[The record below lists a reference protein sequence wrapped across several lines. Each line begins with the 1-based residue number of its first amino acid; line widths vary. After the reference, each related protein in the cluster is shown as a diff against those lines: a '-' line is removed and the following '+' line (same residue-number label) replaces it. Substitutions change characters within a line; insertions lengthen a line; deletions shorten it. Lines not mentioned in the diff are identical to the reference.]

1 MDIVLIIMIV
11 IVSLLLL
18 YVNIYLLALYC
29 HPDDGG
35 FGASLV
41 CKIIVVLCLQCVHRS
56 WASRSVGLKFSSYQ
70 WMCPTRATKLA

>member
-1 MDIVLIIMIV
+1 MDILLIIMIV
-11 IVSLLLL
+11 VVSLLLL

-41 CKIIVVLCLQCVHRS
+41 CKIIVVYIYIASHHFKIFGLTLS
-56 WASRSVGLKFSSYQ
+56 WA
-70 WMCPTRATKLA
+70 